1 MKKIL
6 VTGGSGLVGSYLQQ
20 ELPEALYISSKDF
33 DLTNQADVENM
44 FSTHRPDT
52 VIHLAAKVGGLIDN
66 REHPAIYLDENLL
79 MNTLML
85 KYAHKYGVTRF
96 TAVLSSCAYPETP
109 SVYPMKEETMYDG
122 APDKNTH
129 SYGLSKRVMAVQVE
143 NYNKEFGTRYNY
155 IIPCNIYGVSN
166 KISEDKSHFVT
177 ALINKINLA
186 NQNGDETIT
195 LFGDGTPIRQLMYA
209 KDLAEVIK
217 IMIDKDITD
226 SFNIA
231 ADETLT
237 IDDIA
242 KTALK
247 ATDSEHLRIT
257 YDFSKPNG
265 QPRKD
270 LDIERFKKIL
280 PDYKCTPLFDGLKIY
295 YEAVKNK

>member
-6 VTGGSGLVGSYLQQ
+6 VTGGSGLVGSYLQK
-20 ELPEALYISSKDF
+20 ELPEAIYISSKDF
-33 DLTNQADVENM
+33 DLANQKDVENM
-44 FSTHRPDT
+44 FSTYRPDT

-66 REHPAIYLDENLL
+66 REHPVVYLDENLL

-85 KYAHKYGVTRF
+85 KYAHKYGATRF
-96 TAVLSSCAYPETP
+96 TAVLSCCAYPDTP
-109 SVYPMKEETMYDG
+109 SAYPMKEEIMHDG
-122 APDKNTH
+122 APDKNTY

-143 NYNKEFGTRYNY
+143 NYNKEFGTKYNY

-166 KISEDKSHFVT
+166 KVSESKSHFVT

-217 IMIDKDITD
+217 ITIEKDITD

-242 KTALK
+242 KTALT
-247 ATDSEHLRIT
+247 ATDSEHIRIT
-257 YDFSKPNG
+257 YDSSKPNG

-270 LDIERFKKIL
+270 LDIEKFKKIL
-280 PDYKCTPLFDGLKIY
+280 PDYKCTPLFEGLKIY